1 MTATATKP
9 TSATIN
15 LASIVHESEAAA
27 AEAAKAQQKAI
38 AAAQRAEAAK
48 AEADRE
54 REAANVRFLAV
65 LEQEHDA
72 ARTQALDAQA
82 EARTALETAVT
93 TGDGDVFTCYR
104 RWVTATSDVWGVDA
118 ALSEQRG
125 YLGRPG
131 CDATAPVFNFGHD
144 IGAILDHHTLVIQDA
159 VIDRNR
165 ERRLRFLN
173 GEAQS

>member
-1 MTATATKP
+1 MSTTINP
-9 TSATIN
+9 IN

-27 AEAAKAQQKAI
+27 KDAAKAQANAI

-48 AEADRE
+48 VEADRE

-65 LEQEHDA
+65 LEKEHDA
-72 ARTQALDAQA
+72 ARTQALDIQT

-104 RWVTATSDVWGVDA
+104 AWVTASLDVWGVDA
-118 ALSEQRG
+118 ALSGQRH
-125 YLGRPG
+125 YLGRPTRE
-131 CDATAPVFNFGHD
+131 ASVPAFNFAVD
-144 IGAILDHHTLVIQDA
+144 IAGIVDHHGLVLQE
-159 VIDRNR
+159 VVVERNR

-173 GEAQS
+173 GQEAVK

>member
-1 MTATATKP
+1 MP
-9 TSATIN
+9 TTTIN

-27 AEAAKAQQKAI
+27 QAAAQAQAKAI

-65 LEQEHDA
+65 LEKEHA
-72 ARTQALDAQA
+72 ALRASALDRQS
-82 EARTALETAVT
+82 EARTALETAAT
-93 TGDGDVFTCYR
+93 TGDGDVFTTYR
-104 RWVTATSDVWGVDA
+104 DWAAATSDVWGVDA
-118 ALSEQRG
+118 ALSEQRL

-131 CDATAPVFNFGHD
+131 REATAPVFNFGHD
-144 IGAILDHHTLVIQDA
+144 IAAILDRHSLELQDVVA
-159 VIDRNR
+159 VRNR

-173 GEAQS
+173 GEAQQ

>member
-1 MTATATKP
+1 MTTT
-9 TSATIN
+9 TIN

-38 AAAQRAEAAK
+38 AAAHRAEAARL
-48 AEADRE
+48 EADRE

-65 LEQEHDA
+65 LEKEHA
-72 ARTQALDAQA
+72 ALRASALDTQTA
-82 EARTALETAVT
+82 ARTALETAVT
-93 TGDGDVFTCYR
+93 TGDGDVWACYR

-125 YLGRPG
+125 YLGRAG
-131 CDATAPVFNFGHD
+131 RGATAPVFNFGHD
-144 IGAILDHHTLVIQDA
+144 IGAILDHHSLELQDA
-159 VIDRNR
+159 VLARNR
-165 ERRLRFLN
+165 ERRQKFLN

>member
-1 MTATATKP
+1 MTTTATKTTP
-9 TSATIN
+9 ATIN
-15 LASIVHESEAAA
+15 LATIVFESE
-27 AEAAKAQQKAI
+27 EAAKAAAAAQAKAI

-65 LEQEHDA
+65 LEKEHA
-72 ARTQALDAQA
+72 ALRASALDTQA

-93 TGDGDVFTCYR
+93 TGDGDVFGCYR
-104 RWVTATSDVWGVDA
+104 DWAAATSDVWGVDA

-131 CDATAPVFNFGHD
+131 REATAPVFNFGHD
-144 IGAILDHHTLVIQDA
+144 IGAILDRHSLELQD
-159 VIDRNR
+159 VVLDRNR
-165 ERRLRFLN
+165 ERRQKFIN
-173 GEAQS
+173 GETRS

>member
-1 MTATATKP
+1 MP
-9 TSATIN
+9 TTTIN

-27 AEAAKAQQKAI
+27 MEAAKAQQKAI

-54 REAANVRFLAV
+54 RDAANVRYLAL
-65 LEQEHDA
+65 LESGHDA
-72 ARTQALDAQA
+72 ARTQALDTQA

-104 RWVTATSDVWGVDA
+104 TWVTATSDVWGVDA

-125 YLGRPG
+125 YLGRSG
-131 CDATAPVFNFGHD
+131 REATAPVFNFGRD
-144 IGAILDHHTLVIQDA
+144 IGAILDRHSLELQDVVA
-159 VIDRNR
+159 DRNR
-165 ERRLRFLN
+165 ERRQKFLN
-173 GEAQS
+173 GEAQQ